1 MTGLEL
7 ILTGLCIAALA
18 WATVCH
24 VWMVE
29 AQREEEVYR
38 QEAQRLSRN
47 LHFCYNRL
55 YKQRKALK
63 GGICRVAKREQAEQK
78 NVDDLVNYV
87 KTLDSDL
94 AEMDD
99 ALHDAL
105 DREERLQR
113 QCRALS
119 HGVLVKGDH
128 EQAALHEAHQ
138 WVRKYIACNEQAGD
152 EFYRGYQAHKRQ
164 VADDLLGLAERYEE
178 AARQ

>member
-63 GGICRVAKREQAEQK
+63 GGICRVAKREARAQRIMVE
-78 NVDDLVNYV
+78 
-87 KTLDSDL
+87 LDAKL
-94 AEMDD
+94 KEARVRQ
-99 ALHDAL
+99 
-105 DREERLQR
+105 DRLLR

-128 EQAALHEAHQ
+128 EQAALD
-138 WVRKYIACNEQAGD
+138 K
-152 EFYRGYQAHKRQ
+152 
-164 VADDLLGLAERYEE
+164 ADR
-178 AARQ
+178 